1 MRTLLRIGCAFL
13 ALGLSAA
20 LPAATF
26 TVNSNSDTDDGLCNA
41 AHCSL
46 REAIDDANATAGA
59 DTIRFIIGS
68 GARTIQPTSALPT
81 ITDPVT
87 LDGTTQPGFAGTPI
101 IELDGSLAG
110 AGANGLR
117 ISAGS
122 SLVTGLVINRFQVQF
137 PASGGNGILLESGG
151 GNEIRGNYIG
161 TNMAGN
167 AELGNAADGIVISG
181 SAGNLIGRTNLANR
195 INVISGNSGNGV
207 RIMSGGSNQNVVA
220 GNRLGTDAAGTGDL
234 GNGINGVAVSSG
246 SDNVVGSATFGDTL
260 ISGNG
265 GDGVAITGSGT
276 GTIVQGCYIGANAT
290 ATAALAND
298 GQGVNIGGASGNTV
312 GPANII
318 SGNLQSGV
326 LMISGASGN
335 TVAGN
340 FVGVDGTGAAPLGNA
355 LNGVIVSGSNGNT
368 IGPNNLISGN
378 GTNGVRLRSG
388 ASGNIVKSNVVG
400 VNATITA
407 ATPNVAEGVQINDGA
422 TNNTV
427 GGPGP
432 ERNVIS
438 GNGSNGVLFLD
449 ATTTGNILQGNFIGT
464 NATASAA
471 LPNGASGVAVQADA
485 SANTIGG
492 TAAGTKNVIS
502 LNAGRGVFVESGT
515 GNAILGNT
523 ISYNGS
529 LGIDLGPAGVTPNDA
544 GDPDPGANLLQN
556 FPLLS
561 SIVLDASSTQVQGSL
576 NSLPSASYRIEF
588 FANLVCD
595 ASGNGQ
601 GQRPLGFADRATDPG
616 GNVAFVAALP
626 VAATGPWITA
636 SATDAAGNTSEFSAC
651 IPVPGPSVASIT
663 PTSGPAA
670 GGTPVSI
677 SGSNFQTGATV
688 KIGGVA
694 AALVSVVS
702 GAEVD
707 ASTPS
712 LAPGT
717 LNDVVVTNPSSLSG
731 TLAGGW
737 MADFSDVPQASL
749 FHSDVEKVFRNG
761 ITAGCG
767 GGNYC
772 VASAVTRAQMAVFLL
787 KAEHGSA
794 YTPPACTGIFTD
806 VLCPG
811 PFTDWI
817 EQLSAEGITAGC
829 GGGNYCPDNSV
840 TRAQMAVFLLKT
852 LLGSAYV
859 PPSAVGVFDDVQI
872 GDFAADFIEDLYGR
886 TITGG
891 CQASPLLYC
900 PLAAVT
906 RGQMAV
912 FLVKTFSLP

>member
-1 MRTLLRIGCAFL
+1 MRTFLRIGCALF
-13 ALGLSAA
+13 ALGLSASA
-20 LPAATF
+20 FPATL
-26 TVNSNSDTDDGLCNA
+26 TVNTTNDLDDGLCNA

-46 REAIDDANATAGA
+46 REAIHAANAAAGA

-68 GARTIQPTSALPT
+68 GPRTIQPTSALPT
-81 ITDPVT
+81 ITDPAT
-87 LDGTTQPGFAGTPI
+87 IDGTTQPGFAGAPI

-110 AGANGLR
+110 AGSNGLR

-122 SLVTGLVINRFQVQF
+122 SLVTGLVINRFQVAF
-137 PASGGNGILLESGG
+137 PASGGNGILLESGD

-161 TNMAGN
+161 TNMAGT
-167 AELGNAADGIVISG
+167 AELGNSADGIVVSG
-181 SAGNLIGRTNLANR
+181 SAGNLIGRTDLANR
-195 INVISGNSGNGV
+195 INVISGNAGNGV
-207 RIMSGGSNQNVVA
+207 RISGGGAIQNVVA
-220 GNRLGTDAAGTGDL
+220 GNRLGTNAAGTADV

-260 ISGNG
+260 IAGNG
-265 GDGVAITGSGT
+265 GDGVAITGSAT
-276 GTIVQGCYIGANAT
+276 GTIVLGCYIGMNAT

-298 GQGVNIGGASGNTV
+298 GQGVNIGGATGNII

-340 FVGVDGTGAAPLGNA
+340 FVGVAASGAAALGNA
-355 LNGVIVSGSNGNT
+355 LNGVIASGSNDNT

-388 ASGNIVKSNVVG
+388 ASGNVVKGNVIG
-400 VNATITA
+400 TNAALTA
-407 ATPNVAEGVQINDGA
+407 ALPNAAEGVQFNDGA
-422 TNNTV
+422 TGNTV

-432 ERNVIS
+432 DRNVVS

-449 ATTTGNILQGNFIGT
+449 ATTTGNFLQGNFIGT

-471 LPNGASGVAVQADA
+471 LPNAANGVAVQAGA
-485 SANTIGG
+485 SGNTIGG
-492 TAAGTKNVIS
+492 TAAGTKNVIA

-515 GNAILGNT
+515 GNAVLGNT

-544 GDPDPGANLLQN
+544 SDPDPGANLLQN
-556 FPLLS
+556 FPLVS
-561 SIVLDASSTQVQGSL
+561 SIVLDASSTQVQGLL
-576 NSLPSASYRIEF
+576 NSIPSTNYRIEF

-601 GQRPLGFADRATDPG
+601 GQRPLGSVDRATDPG

-626 VAATGPWITA
+626 VAATGAWITA
-636 SATDAAGNTSEFSAC
+636 TATDSAGNTSEFSAC
-651 IPVPGPSVASIT
+651 TPVPGPSVASIT

-670 GGTPVSI
+670 GGTPVAI
-677 SGSNFQTGATV
+677 AGNNFQTGATAQ
-688 KIGGVA
+688 IGGVA
-694 AALVSVVS
+694 AGLVSVAS
-702 GAEVD
+702 GGEVE
-707 ASTPS
+707 ASTPA
-712 LAPGT
+712 LLPGT
-717 LNDVVVTNPSSLSG
+717 LNDVVVMNPSSLAA
-731 TLAGGW
+731 TLADGW
-737 MADFSDVPQASL
+737 MADFSDVPQASI
-749 FHSDVEKVFRNG
+749 FHADVEKVFRNG

-772 VASAVTRAQMAVFLL
+772 VASAVTRGQMAVFLL

-794 YTPPACTGIFTD
+794 YTPPDCTGIFAD
-806 VLCPG
+806 VPCPG
-811 PFTDWI
+811 PFTNWI
-817 EQLSAEGITAGC
+817 EQLSAENVTAGC
-829 GGGNYCPDNSV
+829 GGGNYCPDNAV

-859 PPSAVGVFDDVQI
+859 PPTAVGVFGDVPV

-886 TITGG
+886 AITGG
-891 CQASPLLYC
+891 CQTSPLLYC
-900 PLAAVT
+900 PSSAVT

-912 FLVKTFSLP
+912 FLVKTFGL